1 MFSLEKALGRTHY
14 GLLVFK
20 GKLEIDSLSRNAVLG
35 TRDNG
40 FKLKEEKFRLNIRG
54 KFFTQRM
61 VKHWNKSGGEVVDS
75 PSLEVFK
82 TRLNGATGSLR

>member
-1 MFSLEKALGRTHY
+1 MFSLEKALGRTHC

-54 KFFTQRM
+54 KFFTQR
-61 VKHWNKSGGEVVDS
+61 VVRHWNRLPREAVGA
-75 PSLEVFK
+75 PSLEVFEA
-82 TRLNGATGSLR
+82 RLDGDLGNLI